1 MECTG
6 DRHGGGEPEDAM
18 YRLVPALALSAF
30 ALCAAAPALAADYPD
45 GFRPSYPDN
54 FDTYEPLG
62 FEAGLR
68 YWYSWG
74 QQKADLGS
82 GQLNSDD
89 RTSIV
94 EGHLRID
101 DYSTQSYVKGLAG
114 YSTVINGNYQIGANA
129 PGSIEAG
136 RVAYAGAD
144 FGWSPFGWAPGGN
157 GVYGFLGYQYW
168 NDSPEMGRG
177 PFVVSLDGSGNP
189 NAFDSAVNNLD
200 ISALRLGLAGRAD
213 FGMFDVTAEV
223 AAIPYAW
230 MSGTLGTGSIS
241 PFNYGG
247 NTYYQAS
254 ATNVSGWGYGAMGEV
269 MVGVKP
275 IENMA
280 IRAGA
285 RAWYVGGNLDY
296 TYEAISDSAGR
307 QGFIGK
313 SWVSAF
319 RYGLLAEL
327 TYKF

>member
-1 MECTG
+1 
-6 DRHGGGEPEDAM
+6 M
-18 YRLVPALALSAF
+18 YRLVPALTLSAL
-30 ALCAAAPALAADYPD
+30 ALLAAAPAMAADYPD
-45 GFRPSYPDN
+45 GFRMGYPEDYDN
-54 FDTYEPLG
+54 YQPLG

-74 QQKADLGS
+74 QQKADFGN
-82 GQLNSDD
+82 GELNSND
-89 RTSIV
+89 RASIV
-94 EGHLRID
+94 EAHLRID

-114 YSTVINGNYQIGANA
+114 YSAVINGDYQIGGAA
-129 PGSIEAG
+129 GGPIESG

-144 FGWSPFGWAPGGN
+144 LGWSPFGWAPAGN
-157 GVYGFLGYQYW
+157 GIYGFVGYQYW

-177 PFVVSLDGSGNP
+177 PFVVSLDGAGNP
-189 NAFDSAVNNLD
+189 NAFNSAVNNLD
-200 ISALRLGLAGRAD
+200 INALRLGLAGRMD

-230 MSGTLGTGSIS
+230 MSGTLGTGSIA

-247 NTYYQAS
+247 INYYQAS
-254 ATNVSGWGYGAMGEV
+254 STNISGFGYGAMGEL
-269 MVGVKP
+269 MVGFKP
-275 IENMA
+275 VENMA
-280 IRAGA
+280 IRAGG

-296 TYEAISDSAGR
+296 TYDAVSTAGH

-319 RYGLLAEL
+319 RYGLLAEM